1 VNGVFDAVKVM
12 IVTIKTL
19 SQETFKIEVD
29 GAEKVLKIKEK
40 IKEIKSY
47 EIQNQK
53 LIYAGKILADDSSVE
68 SYKITETGF
77 LVVMHTPK
85 VEPAPALPTA
95 ASVLLP
101 APDSPVEPDTPTA
114 ETSDDSSQ
122 EQRNAQ
128 FDESTLLV
136 GPGLQDAVDNIVN
149 MGFSESLVRRALVL
163 CFNNPDRAVE
173 LLVNDDPRLQEPVDV
188 SPATGASPMDESG
201 GLTAPAPTP
210 SSTPASGLTAEEAGQ
225 LDFLRRT
232 PQFQNIR
239 ALIQGNPN
247 LLQPLL
253 MELQNSNPELFEAIN
268 DNREEFIRLLN
279 SDEEPSTPAAGGG
292 AAGAALASADP
303 AVAGVLPP
311 NVIQVSLTP
320 EENDKISTIMSVGN
334 VPRQMAIQIFLMC
347 DRDEMKAINYIFDN
361 PEDL

>member
-1 VNGVFDAVKVM
+1 M
-12 IVTIKTL
+12 HVTIKTL
-19 SQETFKIEVD
+19 SQETFKVEIEPS
-29 GAEKVLKIKEK
+29 EKILKIKEK
-40 IKEIKSY
+40 IKELKNYDIS
-47 EIQNQK
+47 NQK
-53 LIYAGKILADDSSVE
+53 LIFAGKILLDDLTVE
-68 SYKITETGF
+68 SYNITENGF
-77 LVVMHTPK
+77 LVVMHTPAK
-85 VEPAPALPTA
+85 TEPAPEPPTA

-101 APDSPVEPDTPTA
+101 PSDSPQEEAMNTNERT
-114 ETSDDSSQ
+114 DDASSQ
-122 EQRNAQ
+122 EERRDTS

-136 GPGLQDAVDNIVN
+136 GAGLQEAVDNIVN

-173 LLVNDDPRLQEPVDV
+173 LLVNDDPRLHAPVG
-188 SPATGASPMDESG
+188 SPSAPSSETTPTAGVDPTSPSLRSG
-201 GLTAPAPTP
+201 GLDADE
-210 SSTPASGLTAEEAGQ
+210 LGQ

-268 DNREEFIRLLN
+268 ENREEFIRLLN
-279 SDEEPSTPAAGGG
+279 SDEEPAAPGADTVAPVPGQPGSGGG
-292 AAGAALASADP
+292 
-303 AVAGVLPP
+303 VGVLPP

-334 VPRQMAIQIFLMC
+334 VSRQMAIQVFLMC
-347 DRDEMKAINYIFDN
+347 ERDEMMAINYIFDN
-361 PEDL
+361 PDDL